1 MYLLSIATVIVLTI
15 VMYVSSNGMGGNYLV
30 RFFDPPT
37 LFFLIL
43 SVIPLMLSGGLL
55 KDFNNSF
62 RLVIGKKEPSDFMEL
77 VRAREAVGLA
87 IKILVAVSA
96 FICVVGGVLVLFM
109 TDDPA
114 SLGPSLSVMLLS
126 LVYGLG
132 VAVVLLPLQ
141 ARLNI
146 KIQEFTME
154 KE

>member
-1 MYLLSIATVIVLTI
+1 MYLLSIVTVIVLTV
-15 VMYVSSNGMGGNYLV
+15 VMYVFSNGVSGEYLAI
-30 RFFDPPT
+30 FFDSYT

-43 SVIPLMLSGGLL
+43 SVIPLMISGGLL

-62 RLVIGKKEPSDFMEL
+62 RLVIGKKKPSDFMEL

-87 IKILVAVSA
+87 IKVLVAVSA
-96 FICVVGGVLVLFM
+96 FICVVGGILVLFM

-114 SLGPSLSVMLLS
+114 ALGPNLGVMLLS

-146 KIQEFTME
+146 KIQEYTME